1 MTRARSQIQAN
12 TSHPTIDLSGVN
24 WLRDFNPPRPL
35 AVALSGGADSMALLW
50 ACHLKWPG
58 EVHAVH
64 VHHGLQAAADDF
76 ERHCQVFC
84 ELNQIPFHAV
94 RVDAKHLSGQSPEDA
109 ARKARYMA
117 LEQVLCT
124 QWGGL
129 IKDIAIAQHADDQ
142 IETVVLAL
150 SRGSGLPGLSGMRAQ
165 WLQNGITF
173 HRPLLAVSAQ
183 ELKLWGASQGL
194 TWVEDPSNADESFT
208 RNKIRKKILPPLLE
222 AFPNI
227 RETLARSAAHIA
239 QAQSLLQEL
248 AKEDL
253 ACVGIAPHIKALQSL
268 SESRRSNVLRYWLSE
283 QGCRASTAQ
292 LRELNRLIM
301 ACKTRG
307 HDIQLK
313 VGESC
318 VVRKNAVLELVEY
331 GVLPNHRV
339 K

>member
-1 MTRARSQIQAN
+1 MTR
-12 TSHPTIDLSGVN
+12 SHAKPESSSLPEMDADTGVDWIKN
-24 WLRDFNPPRPL
+24 FDPPKPL

-50 ACHLKWPG
+50 ACHTKWPG
-58 EVHAVH
+58 EVYAVH

-76 ERHCQVFC
+76 ERHCKAFC
-84 ELNQIPFHAV
+84 SEKQIPFHSIHVNA
-94 RVDAKHLSGQSPEDA
+94 RHLTGQSPEDA
-109 ARKARYMA
+109 ARQARYHA
-117 LEQVLCT
+117 LANVLSSE
-124 QWGGL
+124 WGGL
-129 IKDIAIAQHADDQ
+129 VKDIALAQHADDQ
-142 IETVVLAL
+142 IETVLLAL

-165 WLQNGITF
+165 WLQEGITF
-173 HRPLLAVSAQ
+173 HRPLLGVSAQ
-183 ELKLWGASQGL
+183 ELKKWAKSQGL
-194 TWVEDPSNADESFT
+194 KWVEDPSNEDESFT

-227 RETLARSAAHIA
+227 RETLSRSAAHIA
-239 QAQSLLQEL
+239 QAQSLLKEL
-248 AKEDL
+248 AEEDL
-253 ACVGIAPHIKALQSL
+253 AFVGNAPHIKALQTL
-268 SESRRSNVLRYWLSE
+268 SEARRSNVLRHWLSA

-301 ACKTRG
+301 ACTTRG

>member
-1 MTRARSQIQAN
+1 MTRSRAKEGDA
-12 TSHPTIDLSGVN
+12 SHQSDAAPGVD
-24 WLRDFNPPRPL
+24 WLKGFDPPRPL
-35 AVALSGGADSMALLW
+35 AVALSWGADSMALLW
-50 ACHLKWPG
+50 ACHTKWPG
-58 EVHAVH
+58 EVFAVH
-64 VHHGLQAAADDF
+64 VHHGLQEAADDF
-76 ERHCQVFC
+76 EQHCKTFC
-84 ELNQIPFHAV
+84 SRNKIPFHAIHV
-94 RVDAKHLSGQSPEDA
+94 NAKHLTGQSPEDA
-109 ARKARYMA
+109 ARQARYQA
-117 LEQVLCT
+117 LAKVLCS
-124 QWGGL
+124 QWDGL
-129 IKDIAIAQHADDQ
+129 VKDIAIAQHADDQ
-142 IETVVLAL
+142 IETVLLAL

-165 WLQNGITF
+165 WQQEGVTF
-173 HRPLLAVSAQ
+173 HRPLLKVSAQ
-183 ELKLWGASQGL
+183 ALKQWAKSEGL

-208 RNKIRKKILPPLLE
+208 RNKIRQKILPPLLA

-227 RETLARSAAHIA
+227 REALARSASHIA
-239 QAQSLLQEL
+239 QAQGLLQEM

-253 ACVGIAPHIKALQSL
+253 VFVGNAPHIKALQML
-268 SESRRSNVLRYWLSE
+268 SESRRSNVLRHWLSE